1 MSVLSVSDV
10 YPPTDPIRSDGEV
23 MEMMRLLAG
32 TETDQVSVSLC
43 GASSGFCIVCGSR
56 TQGVKARD
64 PDWPD
69 RR

>member
-32 TETDQVSVSLC
+32 TETDQV
-43 GASSGFCIVCGSR
+43 GVCVTVWCQFRFLHFQDAGGQSQR
-56 TQGVKARD
+56 
-64 PDWPD
+64 P
-69 RR
+69 